1 MLRAPLHNQDD
12 DRPNVTFEDEGSTKP
27 FERPSA
33 LNAFIG
39 FLSPRAGGQIGMAPG
54 GGGQPKAMLKSH
66 ASIMDMAQLDATTS
80 KDINKES
87 SSFGMFIQQRITS
100 PFRHADDHDLLK
112 ILKFLQDH
120 GHEEFNATS
129 PLNYAAMKTMDAEQ
143 EKKFMEEDVSY
154 FNKLKIR
161 TVFHS
166 RCSRLANET
175 CLNLHVVA
183 ELWFVFAELKNKED
197 ELDIDGMKKVQTFKY
212 NAFTER
218 FFDLFS
224 EGDGSI
230 TFDNYVLLYACF
242 SVSCPREI
250 KLLAC
255 FSAFDTDREG
265 LLTHHDLVVLTQELL
280 KKQDMAAKNDLSE
293 ADRKKEE
300 RKHKK
305 KMEKLAIL
313 REAVSGTPALLR
325 ECPVLRI
332 VPLPITCRASFAPLE
347 RLRERDKKSYIDL
360 ARIFKPTNGVLH
372 VSRDY
377 CQGAC

>member
-12 DRPNVTFEDEGSTKP
+12 DGFANIDRPNVTFEDEGSPKT
-27 FERPSA
+27 FQRPSA

-54 GGGQPKAMLKSH
+54 GGGQPKAMLKSSS
-66 ASIMDMAQLDATTS
+66 SIMELAGLDRPE
-80 KDINKES
+80 DINEGPS
-87 SSFGMFIQQRITS
+87 SIGMFIQQRITS

-120 GHEEFNATS
+120 GHKEFNATA
-129 PLNYAAMKTMDAEQ
+129 PLNYAAMKTMNDDE
-143 EKKFMEEDVSY
+143 EKVFMERDVSY

-161 TVFHS
+161 TVFHC
-166 RCSRLANET
+166 RCQRLANET

-224 EGDGSI
+224 EGDSSI

-305 KMEKLAIL
+305 KMAKLKQI
-313 REAVSGTPALLR
+313 RGEAVSGTPALLR
-325 ECPVLRI
+325 D
-332 VPLPITCRASFAPLE
+332 AP
-347 RLRERDKKSYIDL
+347 S
-360 ARIFKPTNGVLH
+360 
-372 VSRDY
+372 
-377 CQGAC
+377 